1 MRIRPQRRILIWSL
15 QRGSRCGGW
24 SRVRE
29 IDLIPASYRR
39 ERARALWIKLVGSA
53 VAALLV
59 TTAGARIWLGAA
71 VGDLK
76 SQMASLQAELA
87 MTTQQRAR
95 LAALSADRD
104 RYRQQLYVLE
114 GLRSGTT
121 DTDLLRTVGDAMVG
135 DDLWFRA
142 WQFRRAGVTN
152 AEGQAV
158 ETGYFVVV
166 PDQPAPSETWRVETH
181 MTIAGQATDHA
192 ALSEF
197 VRRLLAEPEIDAARI
212 RRTEVQQYDARN
224 IVDFDLAVV
233 ISTHGAH

>member
-1 MRIRPQRRILIWSL
+1 MRD
-15 QRGSRCGGW
+15 
-24 SRVRE
+24 

-39 ERARALWIKLVGSA
+39 ERARAQWIKLVGSA
-53 VAALLV
+53 LAALLL
-59 TTAGARIWLGAA
+59 TTAAARIWLGAA

-76 SQMASLQAELA
+76 SEMSSLQSELA
-87 MTTQQRAR
+87 VTTQQRAR
-95 LAALSADRD
+95 LAALSVDRD

-121 DTDLLRTVGDAMVG
+121 DTNLLRIVGDAMQG
-135 DDLWFRA
+135 NELWFRN

-152 AEGQAV
+152 AEGQPV
-158 ETGYFVVV
+158 DTGYFVVV
-166 PDQPAPSETWRVETH
+166 PNQPARSEAWRVETH

-233 ISTHGAH
+233 ISTHVAH